1 MLLADDGGQMENRLD
16 EISVSFHRDL
26 LPSGLSIDAFG
37 EEAPRQFL
45 RDGHACSRFRVAAP
59 GKTPT
64 GRSLGQEPLA
74 AAITRNVQ

>member
-1 MLLADDGGQMENRLD
+1 MENRFD

-26 LPSGLSIDAFG
+26 LSSGLTIDAFG

-45 RDGHACSRFRVAAP
+45 RDGHACGRVSDGALR
-59 GKTPT
+59 KIPT
-64 GRSLGQEPLA
+64 GWSFGKEPSA